1 MTNTTMNENQ
11 RESTPMIMLRLRSRR
26 DFLRHFFHEGTA
38 GSVFI
43 PGPTQARP
51 GERVKLG
58 LFFEEEQRTFRLRGI
73 VRWKRMTKSKRL
85 PVGMAIELFAS
96 ESEARDLLLEF
107 AQGRAVDWTERDERI
122 TAQIQIHYATG
133 SVFLSDVTE
142 DVSRGGVFL
151 RTDERLEV
159 GDVLRL
165 KLKLPGDF
173 FSVRVGG
180 EVAWVRQDPPGVGIR
195 FTFANERSQ
204 NRVQRIVD
212 ELREQIAEDF
222 EIHDSTD

>member
-107 AQGRAVDWTERDERI
+107 AQGRAVDR
-122 TAQIQIHYATG
+122 A
-133 SVFLSDVTE
+133 
-142 DVSRGGVFL
+142 
-151 RTDERLEV
+151 
-159 GDVLRL
+159 
-165 KLKLPGDF
+165 
-173 FSVRVGG
+173 
-180 EVAWVRQDPPGVGIR
+180 
-195 FTFANERSQ
+195 
-204 NRVQRIVD
+204 
-212 ELREQIAEDF
+212 
-222 EIHDSTD
+222 